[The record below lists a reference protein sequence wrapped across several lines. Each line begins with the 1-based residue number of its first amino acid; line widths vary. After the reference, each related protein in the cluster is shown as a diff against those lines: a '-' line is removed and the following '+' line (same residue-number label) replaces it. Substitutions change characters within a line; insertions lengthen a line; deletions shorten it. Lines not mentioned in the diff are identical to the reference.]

1 MTTLSRYVLKEH
13 GWPFALGFVLILFI
27 LLIDVVLQTMD
38 QVLSKGLA
46 LPAALQLLLFNLA
59 WIVALAVPMAV
70 LIAVLMAFA
79 RLAADG
85 EIIAAKA
92 CGVSFWLLLR
102 PVVVAAF
109 LLTLLMVLFNDQI
122 LPDWNHQARVLSSS
136 LQRTKAALVLRERE
150 GVFIPDLGDYH
161 LLIRQIDPET
171 NELAGIVLYD
181 TSRPGPPVIV
191 HAPRGRLAL
200 LGDGA
205 YIRLEL
211 EEGHVQRVESS
222 QEERFFYGT
231 FARQVLHIKDERRR
245 YEHRPSSYRSDREL
259 DIAAMHRL
267 VLKRRHEQERAYG
280 RLDSIAA
287 RYLELHQ
294 TDIAATSRLVLERRR
309 EQERAYGRL
318 DSVAARH
325 LELHQSQFADSTV
338 NELEREREQA
348 AEALRRQ
355 WRHID
360 RRAGRINEYLVEI
373 HKKLSIPAACLVFA
387 LVGAPL
393 GALIRRRG
401 AAVSVGISLFFF
413 WIYWMF
419 LIGGEE
425 LADRGYIPP
434 PLAMWAPNLVFALAG
449 WGLLRVVAYDRA
461 GRRGT
466 KET

>member
-13 GWPFALGFVLILFI
+13 GWPFALGFALTLFI

-38 QVLSKGLA
+38 QVLSKGLT
-46 LPAALQLLLFNLA
+46 LLSALQLLLFNLA

-92 CGVSFWLLLR
+92 CGVSFWSLLR
-102 PVVVAAF
+102 PVLVAAF

-136 LQRTKAALVLRERE
+136 LQRTKAALVLREKE
-150 GVFIPDLGDYH
+150 GVFIPNLGDYH

-171 NELAGIVLYD
+171 NELAGIALYD
-181 TSRPGPPVIV
+181 ASRPGPPVIL
-191 HAPRGRLAL
+191 HAPRGRIAL

-211 EEGHVQRVESS
+211 EKGHVQRVETGP
-222 QEERFFYGT
+222 EERFFYGT

-267 VLKRRHEQERAYG
+267 VLERRREQERAYG

-294 TDIAATSRLVLERRR
+294 TDIAAMHRLVLERR
-309 EQERAYGRL
+309 
-318 DSVAARH
+318 
-325 LELHQSQFADSTV
+325 SQFADSTV

-461 GRRGT
+461 GCRGT

>member
-38 QVLSKGLA
+38 QVLSKGLT
-46 LPAALQLLLFNLA
+46 LLAALQLLLFNLA

-136 LQRTKAALVLRERE
+136 LQRTKAALVLREKE

-181 TSRPGPPVIV
+181 ASRPGPPVIL

-267 VLKRRHEQERAYG
+267 VLERRREQERAYG

-294 TDIAATSRLVLERRR
+294 TDIAAMSRLVLERR
-309 EQERAYGRL
+309 
-318 DSVAARH
+318 
-325 LELHQSQFADSTV
+325 SQFADSTV
-338 NELEREREQA
+338 NELERERKQA
-348 AEALRRQ
+348 AEALHRQ

-401 AAVSVGISLFFF
+401 AAVSVGVSLFFF

>member
-13 GWPFALGFVLILFI
+13 GWPFALGFALILFI

-38 QVLSKGLA
+38 QVLSKGLT
-46 LPAALQLLLFNLA
+46 LLAALQLLLFNLA

-102 PVVVAAF
+102 PVLVAAF

-136 LQRTKAALVLRERE
+136 LQRTKAALVLREKE

-161 LLIRQIDPET
+161 LLIRQIEPET
-171 NELAGIVLYD
+171 NELAGIALYD
-181 TSRPGPPVIV
+181 ASRPGPPVIV

-211 EEGHVQRVESS
+211 EGGHVQRVEAG

-231 FARQVLHIKDERRR
+231 FARQVLHIKDEHRR

-267 VLKRRHEQERAYG
+267 VQERRREQERAYG

-294 TDIAATSRLVLERRR
+294 TDIAAMHRLVPERR
-309 EQERAYGRL
+309 EQERA
-318 DSVAARH
+318 
-325 LELHQSQFADSTV
+325 LHQSQFADSTV

-434 PLAMWAPNLVFALAG
+434 PLAMWAPNGVFALVG

-461 GRRGT
+461 GRRGA

>member
-1 MTTLSRYVLKEH
+1 MTILSRYVLKEH
-13 GWPFALGFVLILFI
+13 GWPFVLGFALILFI

-38 QVLSKGLA
+38 QVLSKGLT
-46 LPAALQLLLFNLA
+46 LLAALQLLLFNLA

-92 CGVSFWLLLR
+92 CGVSFWSLLR
-102 PVVVAAF
+102 PVLVAAF

-136 LQRTKAALVLRERE
+136 LQRTKAALVLREKE
-150 GVFIPDLGDYH
+150 GVFIPNLGDYH

-171 NELAGIVLYD
+171 NELAGIALYD
-181 TSRPGPPVIV
+181 ASRPGPPVIL
-191 HAPRGRLAL
+191 HAPRGRIAL

-222 QEERFFYGT
+222 QEERFFSGT

-267 VLKRRHEQERAYG
+267 VLERRREQERAYG

-294 TDIAATSRLVLERRR
+294 TDIAAMSRLVLERR
-309 EQERAYGRL
+309 
-318 DSVAARH
+318 
-325 LELHQSQFADSTV
+325 SQFADSTV

-401 AAVSVGISLFFF
+401 AAVSVGVSLFFF

-434 PLAMWAPNLVFALAG
+434 PLAMWAPNLVFVLAG

>member
-13 GWPFALGFVLILFI
+13 GWPFALGFALILFS

-38 QVLSKGLA
+38 QVLSKGLT
-46 LPAALQLLLFNLA
+46 LLAALQLLLFNLA

-102 PVVVAAF
+102 PVLVAAF

-136 LQRTKAALVLRERE
+136 LQRTKAALVLREKE
-150 GVFIPDLGDYH
+150 GVFIPNLGDYH

-171 NELAGIVLYD
+171 NELAGIALYD
-181 TSRPGPPVIV
+181 ASRPGPPVIL
-191 HAPRGRLAL
+191 HAPRGRIAL

-211 EEGHVQRVESS
+211 EEGHVQRVESR

-267 VLKRRHEQERAYG
+267 VL
-280 RLDSIAA
+280 
-287 RYLELHQ
+287 
-294 TDIAATSRLVLERRR
+294 ERRR

-318 DSVAARH
+318 DSIVARY
-325 LELHQSQFADSTV
+325 LELHQTDIATIHRLVLERRSQFADSTV

-348 AEALRRQ
+348 AEALHRQ

-401 AAVSVGISLFFF
+401 AAVSIGISLFFF

-461 GRRGT
+461 RRRGT

>member
-13 GWPFALGFVLILFI
+13 GWPFALGFALILFI
-27 LLIDVVLQTMD
+27 LLVDVVLQTMD
-38 QVLSKGLA
+38 QVLSKGLT
-46 LPAALQLLLFNLA
+46 LLAALQLLLFNLA

-102 PVVVAAF
+102 PVLIAAF
-109 LLTLLMVLFNDQI
+109 LLTLLMILFNDQI

-136 LQRTKAALVLRERE
+136 LQRTKAALVLREKE
-150 GVFIPDLGDYH
+150 GVFIPDLGNYH

-171 NELAGIVLYD
+171 NELAGIALYD
-181 TSRPGPPVIV
+181 ASRPGPPVIV

-211 EEGHVQRVESS
+211 EEGHVQRIEAG
-222 QEERFFYGT
+222 QEEHFSYGT

-259 DIAAMHRL
+259 SIAAMRRL
-267 VLKRRHEQERAYG
+267 VLERRGEQKRAYG
-280 RLDSIAA
+280 RLDSIVAH
-287 RYLELHQ
+287 YLELHQ
-294 TDIAATSRLVLERRR
+294 TDMAAMDRLVLEHRR
-309 EQERAYGRL
+309 EQELAYGRL
-318 DSVAARH
+318 DSIA
-325 LELHQSQFADSTV
+325 ELHQSQLADSTV

-348 AEALRRQ
+348 TEALRRQ

-401 AAVSVGISLFFF
+401 AAVSVGVSLFFF

-434 PLAMWAPNLVFALAG
+434 PLAMWAPNLVFGLAG
-449 WGLLRVVAYDRA
+449 WGLLRVVAHDRA

>member
-13 GWPFALGFVLILFI
+13 GWPFALGFALILFI

-38 QVLSKGLA
+38 QVLSKGLT
-46 LPAALQLLLFNLA
+46 LLAALQLLLFNLA

-92 CGVSFWLLLR
+92 CGVSFWSLLR
-102 PVVVAAF
+102 PVLVAAF

-136 LQRTKAALVLRERE
+136 LQRTKAALVLREKE
-150 GVFIPDLGDYH
+150 GVFIPNLGDYH

-171 NELAGIVLYD
+171 NELAGIALYD
-181 TSRPGPPVIV
+181 ASRPGPPVIL
-191 HAPRGRLAL
+191 HAPRGRIAL

-222 QEERFFYGT
+222 EEERFFYGT

-267 VLKRRHEQERAYG
+267 VLERRREQERAYG

-294 TDIAATSRLVLERRR
+294 TDIAAMSRLVLERRR
-309 EQERAYGRL
+309 
-318 DSVAARH
+318 
-325 LELHQSQFADSTV
+325 QFADSTV

-348 AEALRRQ
+348 AEALHRQ

-434 PLAMWAPNLVFALAG
+434 PLAMWAPNLVFALVG

-461 GRRGT
+461 RRRGT

>member
-13 GWPFALGFVLILFI
+13 GWPFALGFALILFI

-38 QVLSKGLA
+38 QVLSKGLT
-46 LPAALQLLLFNLA
+46 LLAALQLLLFNLA

-92 CGVSFWLLLR
+92 CGVSFWSLLR
-102 PVVVAAF
+102 PVLVAAF

-136 LQRTKAALVLRERE
+136 LQRTKAALVLREKE
-150 GVFIPDLGDYH
+150 GVFIPNLGDYH

-171 NELAGIVLYD
+171 NELAGIALYD
-181 TSRPGPPVIV
+181 ASRPGPPVIL
-191 HAPRGRLAL
+191 HAPRGRIAL

-222 QEERFFYGT
+222 QEERFFSGT

-267 VLKRRHEQERAYG
+267 VLERRREQERAYG

-294 TDIAATSRLVLERRR
+294 TDIAAMSRLVLERR
-309 EQERAYGRL
+309 
-318 DSVAARH
+318 
-325 LELHQSQFADSTV
+325 SQFADSTV

-401 AAVSVGISLFFF
+401 AAVSVGVSLFFF

-434 PLAMWAPNLVFALAG
+434 PLAMWAPNLVFVLAG

>member
-13 GWPFALGFVLILFI
+13 GWPFALGFALILFI

-38 QVLSKGLA
+38 QVLSKGLT
-46 LPAALQLLLFNLA
+46 LLAALQLLLFNLA

-92 CGVSFWLLLR
+92 CGVSFWSLLR
-102 PVVVAAF
+102 PVLVAAF

-136 LQRTKAALVLRERE
+136 LQRTKAALVLREKE
-150 GVFIPDLGDYH
+150 GVFIPNLGDYH

-171 NELAGIVLYD
+171 NELAGIALYD
-181 TSRPGPPVIV
+181 ASRPGPPVIL
-191 HAPRGRLAL
+191 HAPRGRIAL

-267 VLKRRHEQERAYG
+267 VLERRREQERAYG

-294 TDIAATSRLVLERRR
+294 TDIAAMHRLVLERR
-309 EQERAYGRL
+309 
-318 DSVAARH
+318 
-325 LELHQSQFADSTV
+325 SQFADSTF

-449 WGLLRVVAYDRA
+449 WVLLRVVAYDRA